1 MKWLAFLL
9 KVSIVPLLIVLLVAW
24 FRFAPIDVQ
33 ALEVQRDT
41 IVTEVFGTGTLEAKV
56 SSAISPKIQGRI
68 QQVLVDQGDTVQS
81 GDLLIQLD
89 DQELQQQVA
98 IAQADAE
105 AAQAALE
112 RLQADKQRAT
122 AVFDQAQR
130 SYDRAAE
137 LASKNAVGKEE
148 LERDAESLAIAH
160 ADVARAEAAIQ
171 EGQQKRIAAEKTLQY
186 QQARLDDS
194 RITAPFDG
202 LIVARK
208 KEAGDVVAPG
218 GQILTLIS
226 TDVLWIQAWVDETEM
241 DQLAT
246 DQTARVVFRSQ
257 PDQTFSGK
265 VVRLGNEADR
275 ETREFIVEVQVLQL
289 PKTWAVGQRAD
300 VYIRTASKPDVVVIP
315 AERIIRHQDEVG
327 VFLNQSGVAQW
338 QPIQTGASGNS
349 LVEVTEGLSAG
360 DQIVWPVAPGGT
372 LRNLQRIR
380 VQP

>member
-9 KVSIVPLLIVLLVAW
+9 KVSIVPLLVVLLLAW

-33 ALEVQRDT
+33 SYEVQRST

-68 QQVLVDQGDTVQS
+68 QQVLVDQGDAVRA

-98 IAQADAE
+98 IARADTE

-171 EGQQKRIAAEKTLQY
+171 EGQQKRVAAEKTLQY

-218 GQILTLIS
+218 GQVLTLIS
-226 TDVLWIQAWVDETEM
+226 TEVLWIQAWVDETEM

-246 DQTARVVFRSQ
+246 GQTARVIFRSQ
-257 PDQTFSGK
+257 PDQAFSGK

-289 PKTWAVGQRAD
+289 PNTWAVGQRAD
-300 VYIRTASKPDVVVIP
+300 VDIETASKSDVVVIP
-315 AERIIRHQDEVG
+315 GERIIRHQDEVG

-338 QPIQTGASGNS
+338 HPIVTGASGNS
-349 LVEVTEGLSAG
+349 MVEVTEGLSAG

-372 LRNLQRIR
+372 LRNLQRLR